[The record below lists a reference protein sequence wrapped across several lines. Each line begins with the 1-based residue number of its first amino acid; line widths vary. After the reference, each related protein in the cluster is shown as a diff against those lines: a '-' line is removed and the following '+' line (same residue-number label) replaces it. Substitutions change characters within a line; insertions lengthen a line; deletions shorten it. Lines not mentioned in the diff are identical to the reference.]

1 MNAFRTAS
9 AVARGFC
16 AGEEDSGGTRINT
29 LRVGNTT
36 LSNGCGYIYSELRLA
51 DGSVKLDSCVTF
63 DQFRTLTQHNL
74 DSTSPESH
82 AYKLTMATIREY
94 LGRSK
99 EIDKVI
105 RELFTAMATGCV
117 MEINVARANLLWIE
131 EMREIINNEESKH
144 E

>member
-1 MNAFRTAS
+1 MNAFETAS

-16 AGEEDSGGTRINT
+16 AGEGDSGDTRRSM
-29 LRVGNTT
+29 LRAGNII
-36 LSNGCGYIYSELRLA
+36 LSNGFGHIYSVLRLA
-51 DGSVKLDSCVTF
+51 DGSVKLDGCVTF
-63 DQFRTLTQHNL
+63 DQFRTLAQHNL
-74 DSTSPESH
+74 GTTSPESH

-94 LGRSK
+94 LERSK

-105 RELFTAMATGCV
+105 RELFTAIATGCG

>member
-1 MNAFRTAS
+1 MNAFEIAS
-9 AVARGFC
+9 AGARGFC
-16 AGEEDSGGTRINT
+16 AGEEDSGDTRRSI
-29 LRVGNTT
+29 RGVGNIT
-36 LSNGCGYIYSELRLA
+36 LGNGFGYSYSVHRLA

-63 DQFRTLTQHNL
+63 DQFRTLAQYNL
-74 DSTSPESH
+74 ENTSPESH

-94 LGRSK
+94 LERSK

-105 RELFTAMATGCV
+105 RELFTAMATGCG
-117 MEINVARANLLWIE
+117 MGINVARANLLWIE